1 MFGEEFRRYVENDLM
16 KREPHPDAKPLGA
29 FQSAGALNRCCVEPL
44 LTGKGIKMRL
54 NKIIRFAVGAMLA
67 ATAAWADEI
76 SIVSNILGPEGP
88 LYVDGNLYYV
98 GWVSNTLSKWDGK
111 TITVLNHTPGCGH
124 NGLALTKQKT
134 FLLACT
140 EEHGAILELDLTGK
154 QLRRWDADKNG
165 KPFEGGINDIVV
177 TANGGAYATVF
188 GPYADLPTS
197 VVGKIVY
204 LAPGGEKWVEV
215 VDDLNYA
222 NGIGVSPDQKTL
234 YVSETV
240 GNCILKFKI
249 NADGSL
255 SNRSN
260 FALLNL
266 LTKNKVESWW
276 LGPDSMKVDSKGN
289 IYVAQWFGGKILKIS
304 PDGKLLHLFEI
315 AAGDGTTNVAFSEG
329 EKELYVTVVK
339 DPKDPQAKGSIVKIP
354 NVK

>member
-44 LTGKGIKMRL
+44 
-54 NKIIRFAVGAMLA
+54 
-67 ATAAWADEI
+67 
-76 SIVSNILGPEGP
+76 
-88 LYVDGNLYYV
+88 
-98 GWVSNTLSKWDGK
+98 
-111 TITVLNHTPGCGH
+111 
-124 NGLALTKQKT
+124 
-134 FLLACT
+134 
-140 EEHGAILELDLTGK
+140 LTGK

-234 YVSETV
+234 
-240 GNCILKFKI
+240 
-249 NADGSL
+249 
-255 SNRSN
+255 
-260 FALLNL
+260 
-266 LTKNKVESWW
+266 
-276 LGPDSMKVDSKGN
+276 
-289 IYVAQWFGGKILKIS
+289 
-304 PDGKLLHLFEI
+304 
-315 AAGDGTTNVAFSEG
+315 
-329 EKELYVTVVK
+329 
-339 DPKDPQAKGSIVKIP
+339 
-354 NVK
+354 

>member
-1 MFGEEFRRYVENDLM
+1 MRVSKFI
-16 KREPHPDAKPLGA
+16 
-29 FQSAGALNRCCVEPL
+29 CC
-44 LTGKGIKMRL
+44 
-54 NKIIRFAVGAMLA
+54 AVGVILA
-67 ATAAWADEI
+67 AAAACAGETL
-76 SIVSNILGPEGP
+76 IVSNVLGPEGP

-98 GWVSNTLSKWDGK
+98 GWVSHTLSKWDGK
-111 TITVLNHTPGCGH
+111 TSTVLNHTPGCGH
-124 NGLALTKQKT
+124 NGLALTKRKT

-154 QLRRWDADKNG
+154 ELRRWDADKNG
-165 KPFEGGINDIVV
+165 KPFDGGINDIVV

-197 VVGKIVY
+197 VVGKILY
-204 LAPGGEKWVEV
+204 LAPGSQKWVEV
-215 VDDLNYA
+215 AGELNYA

-240 GNCILKFKI
+240 GNCMLKFKI
-249 NADGSL
+249 NDDGSL

-304 PDGKLLHLFEI
+304 PDGKLLHVFKV
-315 AAGDGTTNVAFSEG
+315 AAGDGTTNVAFGER
-329 EKELYVTVVK
+329 EKELYVNSVL
-339 DPKDPQAKGSIVKIP
+339 G
-354 NVK
+354 